1 MLFFLTRT
9 FPETL
14 PLAEEAV
21 SFQRDP
27 QGVVGSGADPNV
39 AWTFPEIV
47 TTAQALLRVLSDQ
60 MGRLSQAGAAMT
72 AALWPGSVAQSSF
85 TRLARWLEA
94 GSNHLHEW
102 RISAARAGTEM
113 ALRFAV
119 SCYPDLALDAFM
131 G

>member
-1 MLFFLTRT
+1 M
-9 FPETL
+9 
-14 PLAEEAV
+14 
-21 SFQRDP
+21 
-27 QGVVGSGADPNV
+27 GSGTDPNV

-72 AALWPGSVAQSSF
+72 AALWPGSVALGSF

-102 RISAARAGTEM
+102 RISAARAGAEM
-113 ALRFAV
+113 ALRFTL
-119 SCYPDLALDAFM
+119 SWHPDLALDALM
-131 G
+131 GQRAGSDNQLQAEAGRIAATSSNIARF